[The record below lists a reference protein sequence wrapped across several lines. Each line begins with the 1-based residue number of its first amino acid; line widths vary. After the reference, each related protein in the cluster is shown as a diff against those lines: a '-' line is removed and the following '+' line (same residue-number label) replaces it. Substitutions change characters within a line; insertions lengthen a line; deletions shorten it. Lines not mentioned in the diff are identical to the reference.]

1 MVTRKYII
9 CFKVSFGSIYTQKT
23 LESAQ
28 KNTQMTHC
36 RHWPPNL
43 PTVHCTGWIE
53 DRTQG
58 RGICSIVPL
67 KFCRDCLYPLSKACS
82 LFVSNPPRTIW
93 CLLQF
98 SLCVFRDWS
107 VFVLTQGKPLQSSY
121 NGSDTELTQ
130 SRRWKIGNQ
139 WENALSFLNSLV
151 FVGH

>member
-1 MVTRKYII
+1 MVTRKYIHMLQGVFWFNLHPENSWK
-9 CFKVSFGSIYTQKT
+9 CP
-23 LESAQ
+23 

-36 RHWPPNL
+36 RYWPPYL

-53 DRTQG
+53 DGTQG
-58 RGICSIVPL
+58 RGICSDVPL

-82 LFVSNPPRTIW
+82 LFDSNPPRTIW

-98 SLCVFRDWS
+98 SLCVFRDWL

-139 WENALSFLNSLV
+139 WENALSFLNSSV
-151 FVGH
+151 FVWH